1 VRDQLAAKIA
11 FQDAQA
17 LSQTKWKDATAALR
31 SLTAR
36 RKDTEFGRRARAH
49 LQALGENVR

>member
-1 VRDQLAAKIA
+1 MRDQLAAKIA